1 MYVFLSKKNKK
12 NVYFFQRHTIYELNS
27 KGSIYVCL
35 PTCLSHG
42 YLSYAWLVVCLTNC
56 FSHGYL
62 SEYII
67 YLSGCLPVYL
77 TPVFRTNVHVYLSIS
92 STWLSTCLLPPVIFR
107 APAYLSIY
115 LTHLS
120 ACPSA
125 YLLYI
130 LHMFAY
136 LQYLC
141 TCLPVYL
148 SNTPVCLSISLSPV
162 YTAQSHVCLSTC
174 LSIYAPVYLSGRGV
188 PGFLNQTISRIG
200 SPNRGTRNL
209 HSRAAWFI
217 KDKQRHS
224 VSA

>member
-12 NVYFFQRHTIYELNS
+12 MYISFRDTIYELNS

-92 STWLSTCLLPPVIFR
+92 STRLSTCLLPPVIFR

-115 LTHLS
+115 LIHLS
-120 ACPSA
+120 ACPS
-125 YLLYI
+125 
-130 LHMFAY
+130 
-136 LQYLC
+136 
-141 TCLPVYL
+141 
-148 SNTPVCLSISLSPV
+148 PV
-162 YTAQSHVCLSTC
+162 YTAHVCLSTVSMHLPTC
-174 LSIYAPVYLSGRGV
+174 PSI
-188 PGFLNQTISRIG
+188 
-200 SPNRGTRNL
+200 
-209 HSRAAWFI
+209 
-217 KDKQRHS
+217 
-224 VSA
+224 

>member
-1 MYVFLSKKNKK
+1 MYVFLFKKNKK

-115 LTHLS
+115 LIHLS

-141 TCLPVYL
+141 TCLPVHL
-148 SNTPVCLSISLSPV
+148 SNAPVCLSISLSPL
-162 YTAQSHVCLSTC
+162 YTAHVCLSTVSMHLPTC
-174 LSIYAPVYLSGRGV
+174 LSI
-188 PGFLNQTISRIG
+188 
-200 SPNRGTRNL
+200 
-209 HSRAAWFI
+209 
-217 KDKQRHS
+217 
-224 VSA
+224 